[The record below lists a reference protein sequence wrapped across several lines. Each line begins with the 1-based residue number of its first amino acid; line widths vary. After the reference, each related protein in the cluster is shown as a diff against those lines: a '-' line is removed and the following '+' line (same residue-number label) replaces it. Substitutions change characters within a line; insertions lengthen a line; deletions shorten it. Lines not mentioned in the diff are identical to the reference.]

1 MAAVSRKPVRQQL
14 AIDIAVSMTTAKT
27 VYDHRPSTL
36 NGSPAVLVI
45 SVNTLR
51 NRRLSQSGL
60 GQEFF
65 FEIHNLVRNE
75 FSTTYTEEDAE
86 DALDDL
92 EFELAGWMDDP
103 TKTKSTLW
111 QSVRYDGPT
120 ILGRTKIGGIEYQD
134 EIVSI
139 VVVPKG

>member
-14 AIDIAVSMTTAKT
+14 AIDIAVDMTTAHT
-27 VYDHRPSTL
+27 VYDHRPATL

-51 NRRLSQSGL
+51 NRRLTQSGQ

-92 EFELAGWMDDP
+92 EFELAGWMEDP
-103 TKTKSTLW
+103 TNTKSTFW
-111 QSVRYDGPT
+111 QSFRYDGPT

-139 VVVPKG
+139 VVVPSG